1 MRASTT
7 YVLTAILL
15 CLVPFF
21 PFFSSPFFSSFSFP
35 LFFPPSSR
43 YIEERITLAA
53 EVIVDHALD
62 KIDEEGDVLLTFGRS
77 FVIEQV
83 RERAR
88 KRERERERE
97 IEGGKERN
105 THDLSSRDTLIL
117 TSLARL
123 SIVVRSLFAP
133 SPTPS
138 SSLFFTVLLRRLSSH
153 PTLAAAE
160 GQGSGASIPGHHRR
174 CTAEPGGE
182 GAGGHTGCGGD

>member
-1 MRASTT
+1 MSG
-7 YVLTAILL
+7 ILL
-15 CLVPFF
+15 PLLLFPIVFF
-21 PFFSSPFFSSFSFP
+21 SFSFP

-123 SIVVRSLFAP
+123 SIVVRSLFAH

-138 SSLFFTVLLRRLSSH
+138 SSLFFTVLLRRLPH

-160 GQGSGASIPGHHRR
+160 GQGSGAAIPGHHRR

>member
-1 MRASTT
+1 MSGT
-7 YVLTAILL
+7 LL
-15 CLVPFF
+15 PLLLFPIVFFFFLV
-21 PFFSSPFFSSFSFP
+21 SS
-35 LFFPPSSR
+35 LLPPSSR

-88 KRERERERE
+88 KRERERERDR
-97 IEGGKERN
+97 GRRRRN

-138 SSLFFTVLLRRLSSH
+138 SSLFFTVLLRRLSH

-160 GQGSGASIPGHHRR
+160 GQGSGAAIPGHHRR